1 MTYLLAR
8 QKWRAD
14 FSVDSPSLFPSRE
27 SEDGF
32 LAGNTI
38 RQIKKVVEDDIG
50 VKFELRQCR
59 RTFGQRNLD
68 RGLDIESASVLMGHA
83 TTNTTERFY
92 SRMKLERA
100 QDNLKKVWM
109 ANTHDGEQHGIE

>member
-1 MTYLLAR
+1 MS
-8 QKWRAD
+8 QD
-14 FSVDSPSLFPSRE
+14 
-27 SEDGF
+27 
-32 LAGNTI
+32 
-38 RQIKKVVEDDIG
+38 
-50 VKFELRQCR
+50 LRS
-59 RTFGQRNLD
+59 GNLD

-100 QDNLKKVWM
+100 QGNLKKVWM

>member
-1 MTYLLAR
+1 MCGTAGD
-8 QKWRAD
+8 AI
-14 FSVDSPSLFPSRE
+14 SRI
-27 SEDGF
+27 G
-32 LAGNTI
+32 
-38 RQIKKVVEDDIG
+38 QVVEDDTG

-92 SRMKLERA
+92 SRMKLEKA
-100 QDNLKKVWM
+100 QNNLKKVWM
-109 ANTHDGEQHGIE
+109 ANPQDGEHVE